1 MIYEVSVGDRRVRVD
16 LAGDGRFLID
26 DAVVAAETTEI
37 VHSRQWSVRI
47 AGRSH

>member
-16 LAGDGRFLID
+16 LAADGRFLVD

-37 VHSRQWSVRI
+37 VRGRQWSVVGSLR
-47 AGRSH
+47 